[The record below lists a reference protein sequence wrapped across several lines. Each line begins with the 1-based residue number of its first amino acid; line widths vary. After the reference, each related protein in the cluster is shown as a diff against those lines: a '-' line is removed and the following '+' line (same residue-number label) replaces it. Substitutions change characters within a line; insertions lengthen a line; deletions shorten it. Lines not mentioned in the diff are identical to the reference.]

1 MNFLFVVT
9 YGKFYFRFLLLILPA
24 TAVAVVFF
32 FLHSPDDDND
42 DDVNDVLIFFP
53 LFQESISICFSIS
66 NLDHWNF
73 FFFWKKRK
81 KKKRKWLLGY
91 WPWINEKSEKK
102 FNINRYNRSI
112 MLVYYNNFSI
122 DCLKKIKKRRQ
133 IIHSL
138 V

>member
-1 MNFLFVVT
+1 MFGCSVFHTYIISLCVCISSSSYIYDAYKMLKKTKQKKNSVFFHLNFLFVVT

-53 LFQESISICFSIS
+53 LFQESISI
-66 NLDHWNF
+66 F
-73 FFFWKKRK
+73 FLQFLIWIIGIFFKKRK

-91 WPWINEKSEKK
+91 WP
-102 FNINRYNRSI
+102 
-112 MLVYYNNFSI
+112 
-122 DCLKKIKKRRQ
+122 
-133 IIHSL
+133 
-138 V
+138 